1 MSQNRMNAVETFKP
15 KVMDLDMLS
24 TTEVEHGT
32 IYEMN
37 TPQGKAKMH
46 SYPVFGGVELTFQEV
61 TMKEIRHRAKPLEGM
76 FEIHYCKEGRIECA
90 FDNGKVLY
98 MDENDISVGVERVT

>member
-1 MSQNRMNAVETFKP
+1 MHRMEKFKP

-24 TTEVEHGT
+24 ATEVEHGT

-37 TPQGKAKMH
+37 TPRGKAKMY

-61 TMKEIRHRAKPLEGM
+61 TMKEIRQR
-76 FEIHYCKEGRIECA
+76 
-90 FDNGKVLY
+90 D
-98 MDENDISVGVERVT
+98 